1 MWGDEEG
8 GGGAQNTTAQ
18 STDRG
23 GGGAQNAKVRTAG
36 FDLTC
41 AAAFVKSFEA
51 KTLPMSASAVKAK
64 MCLFISALIGL
75 MLAKTIISITW
86 YIYDVACFFLDLHT
100 HSEESKEEICSDRF
114 RGTVLARQIKHD
126 VGL

>member
-86 YIYDVACFFLDLHT
+86 CIYDTACFFPDLRSY
-100 HSEESKEEICSDRF
+100 SEEAKKEIVQTAFAELS
-114 RGTVLARQIKHD
+114 LPAR
-126 VGL
+126 